1 MILPGNRP
9 SKISKKFGFCK
20 FHMENERFCSDVV
33 NAIIAAIQRPN
44 KSFKISQKIAKSSK
58 FDHCVPKPSNFFH
71 FSNFFIPILVPK
83 ILYIYI
89 YTHFSLFCFS
99 RYLVYTPRKIRIF
112 PSISNSNYHILRV
125 YYVETTILLPFYTS
139 RYHQI

>member
-1 MILPGNRP
+1 MLKDLIHHGILSQITDKPILLVAPVIDP
-9 SKISKKFGFCK
+9 SSYTLIAVSKEEQLSWSCQETGPQKFLKNSVFCK

-71 FSNFFIPILVPK
+71 FSNFFIQILIPK
-83 ILYIYI
+83 TLYIYTFFL
-89 YTHFSLFCFS
+89 YF
-99 RYLVYTPRKIRIF
+99 
-112 PSISNSNYHILRV
+112 
-125 YYVETTILLPFYTS
+125 
-139 RYHQI
+139 